1 MILAKKKKKIRS
13 NNFKKGGKCYPDQMA
28 KQELLTSLIVLFV
41 ISFQRHGTRSFTD
54 FFFKVTRSF
63 TELFSRYHKMILPKK
78 KLNGILLSTK

>member
-1 MILAKKKKKIRS
+1 MILAKKKKIRS
-13 NNFKKGGKCYPDQMA
+13 NNFKKEENVNPDQMA

>member
-41 ISFQRHGTRSFTD
+41 VSFQRHGTLLQI